1 MGNERQQKKWE
12 NFKSHRKKII
22 LGVLCVLLQRLS
34 ILEQIGIF
42 DELDFYDSVGR
53 EKKMRKD
60 FYWIFMG
67 GNRLGRKGLLKEL
80 G

>member
-1 MGNERQQKKWE
+1 M
-12 NFKSHRKKII
+12 
-22 LGVLCVLLQRLS
+22 LLQRLS

-53 EKKMRKD
+53 EKRMRKD

-67 GNRLGRKGLLKEL
+67 GNRLGREGLLKEL